1 MSHPHYLSW
10 QVDWPLFVKVP
21 FDSEGRTWQRGEHY
35 PWRTL
40 GINGIKEQSV
50 ARLYN
55 SGYLYHNP
63 DLEKETKVGDRLN
76 EMTNAQLE
84 TLVGLLNA
92 EVKSKTQSVTEFNT
106 KKCKLSKIESKQRG
120 LVRSFL
126 RSNSWVEE
134 KFYEIRDKILDDKE

>member
-40 GINGIKEQSV
+40 GINGVKEQSV

-92 EVKSKTQSVTEFNT
+92 EVKSKTQSVTEFNA

-126 RSNSWVEE
+126 RNNSWVEE